1 MNITAPWMIKEESS
15 YKHYSHP
22 NLTQTTITYFNN
34 QYDSFLP
41 TSPSCEWAGGKN
53 QEWKPIVNHVGQ
65 SLEEHPDIGI
75 IMRELAY
82 EIGNIKRTEFPIY
95 LDPKTAS
102 FRDVAIHAKI
112 RQYLS
117 DSTIEKNLRYARFME
132 THPCPVD
139 FRNLTPEAFLRHID
153 YRLEME
159 HPPATPNAIKHE
171 KKAVLMFLRAYNQ
184 YSDHWKKLVKT
195 PPVYEN
201 EDNIEVPFPNTVN
214 ELYHATYSKNK
225 YENVLLQTI
234 IFLGFNF
241 GMRPPSEICNLDL
254 DDIIINKDGT
264 GYIRIHE
271 DKKGGKQRIIIP
283 FNKNILSSKVFKTP
297 KNYIDHWRKKVA
309 TKDSGKALFLKLDG
323 TRITADYLRD
333 HITPTGKRIAGPY
346 FHLYTMRHTC
356 ATYLYEYTR
365 ELEIVRRRLGHRK
378 PSTTIVYVHIADSIK
393 RQVGKRN
400 LFNLALRPH
409 RKNVGGQQNCIDRKN
424 LDCWTK
430 KHQSNTFSPRNLG
443 GPGRI

>member
-1 MNITAPWMIKEESS
+1 MIKEESS
-15 YKHYSHP
+15 YKYCSKP
-22 NLTQTTITYFNN
+22 NFTQTTITFFNN
-34 QYDSFLP
+34 QYDSFSTNLH
-41 TSPSCEWAGGKN
+41 SELVGGKN
-53 QEWKPIVNHVGQ
+53 ERWNNIVNQIGQ
-65 SLEEHPDIGI
+65 SPVEQPDIGI
-75 IMRELAY
+75 IMRELVY
-82 EIGNIKRTEFPIY
+82 EIGNIKRTDFPIY

-132 THPCPVD
+132 THPAHVD
-139 FRNLTPEAFLRHID
+139 FRNLTPEAFIRHID

-171 KKAVLMFLRAYNQ
+171 KKAILMFLRAYNQ
-184 YSDHWKKLVKT
+184 CSDQWKQLVKT
-195 PPVYEN
+195 PPIYDN
-201 EDNIEVPFPNTVN
+201 EDNIEVPFPSIVN
-214 ELYHATYSKNK
+214 ELYHATYSKDK
-225 YENVLLQTI
+225 YENVLLQSI
-234 IFLGFNF
+234 VFLGFNF

-254 DDIIINKDGT
+254 DDLTVNKDGT

-271 DKKGGKQRIIIP
+271 DKKRGKQRIIIP
-283 FNKNILSSKVFKTP
+283 FNKNILSLTVFKTP
-297 KNYIDHWRKKVA
+297 KNYINHWRKKVA
-309 TKDSGKALFLKLDG
+309 TKDSGNALFLKPDG

-333 HITPTGKRIAGPY
+333 HITPVGKRIVGQY

-400 LFNLALRPH
+400 LFNLALRSH
-409 RKNVGGQQNCIDRKN
+409 HEHVGG
-424 LDCWTK
+424 
-430 KHQSNTFSPRNLG
+430 
-443 GPGRI
+443 